1 MQNEEQRT
9 SSAWQACKGLLHNPY
24 YQKGL
29 DSGFWKRFC
38 KNRFGF
44 YGAICLVVI
53 TLMCF
58 LVPLITPYDYGE
70 QDLSMAGQGPSSEH
84 WLGTDLLG
92 RDLLSRLLYGGR
104 ISFLV
109 GLTASLISLTIG
121 VTYGAV
127 AGWVGGR
134 VDRLMMRVIDII
146 YSLPYTIFVVILM
159 VFIGRGLLP
168 LFLAIGVVEWLMM
181 ARIVRGQVMQVKNLA
196 FVQASRT
203 LGQPFVGIVRKH
215 VLPNIATVTVVCLT
229 LTIPNVMLLESFISF
244 LGLGVQPPVT
254 SWGDLIKEGALSME
268 TNPWLIIFPSLFLS
282 LTLFSLNFV
291 GDALRDMLDPK
302 RN

>member
-1 MQNEEQRT
+1 MYKEKKEA
-9 SSAWQACKGLLHNPY
+9 SLAWQA
-24 YQKGL
+24 
-29 DSGFWKRFC
+29 WKRFC
-38 KNRFGF
+38 KNHFGF
-44 YGAICLVVI
+44 YGAICVLVI
-53 TLMCF
+53 ALMCF
-58 LVPLITPYDYGE
+58 LGPLITSYDYRE
-70 QDLSMAGQGPSSEH
+70 QNLSIAGQAPSFEH

-121 VTYGAV
+121 VVYGAL
-127 AGWVGGR
+127 AGWVGGG
-134 VDRLMMRVIDII
+134 VDRVMMRLIDII

-168 LFLAIGVVEWLMM
+168 LFLAIGAVEWLTM
-181 ARIVRGQVMQVKNLA
+181 ARLVRGQVMQVKSLA

-203 LGQPFVGIVRKH
+203 LGQPFVGIIRKH
-215 VLPNIATVTVVCLT
+215 ILPNIATVVVICLT
-229 LTIPNVMLLESFISF
+229 LTIPSVMLLESFISF

-268 TNPWLIIFPSLFLS
+268 TSPWLIVFPSLFLS
-282 LTLFSLNFV
+282 ITLFSLNFV
-291 GDALRDMLDPK
+291 GDALRDTLDPK
-302 RN
+302 RD